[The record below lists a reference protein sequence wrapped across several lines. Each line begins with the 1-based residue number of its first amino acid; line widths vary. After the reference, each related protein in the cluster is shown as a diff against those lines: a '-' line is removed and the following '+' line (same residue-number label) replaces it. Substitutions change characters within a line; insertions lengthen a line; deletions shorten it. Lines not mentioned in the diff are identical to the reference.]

1 MDFHKLKEELAEKDP
16 CSFLALAATEQQQS
30 DDDPFFVF
38 QMNSEEIFEANISFL
53 ASEETLSM
61 EEVADWKEAEFLVVC
76 QTIDGDFI
84 GGNKD
89 ETFVIP
95 QSLYKTDIEIYPY
108 FLSDF
113 FIAYEDGVV
122 ESAVLPPVSTN

>member
-1 MDFHKLKEELAEKDP
+1 MDFHKLKEELTEKVP
-16 CSFLALAATEQQQS
+16 HSFLALASAEQEQS

-38 QMNSEEIFEANISFL
+38 QMNIEEIFETSINFL
-53 ASEETLSM
+53 SSEETLSM
-61 EEVADWKEAEFLVVC
+61 EEVNDWKEADFLVVC

-84 GGNKD
+84 GGNKE

-113 FIAYEDGVV
+113 FIAYEDGTI
-122 ESAVLPPVSTN
+122 ESPTLPPV